1 MSSISSI
8 ASASNIQA
16 DYMKILVA
24 QLQNQNPL
32 EPMDNN
38 EMASQLA
45 QLSQLGQIESLNR
58 SFSEVLTTTRR
69 SYADS
74 LIGKNVTFFS
84 EDEATATLE
93 KITGRVISVLNDP
106 DTKEPLLGV
115 TAGQGD
121 QEQEY
126 TLGLNAVVLVEN

>member
-8 ASASNIQA
+8 TSAGDIQA

-32 EPMDNN
+32 EPMNNN

-45 QLSQLGQIESLNR
+45 QLSQLGQIESLNNN
-58 SFSEVLTTTRR
+58 FSEVLNTTKR

-74 LIGKNVTFFS
+74 LIGKNITFFS
-84 EDEATATLE
+84 KDETTGDLE
-93 KITGRVISVLNDP
+93 KITGKVTSVLN
-106 DTKEPLLGV
+106 EPNTNEPMLTV
-115 TAGQGD
+115 TAAQGD
-121 QEQEY
+121 QEQQY

>member
-8 ASASNIQA
+8 TSASNIQA
-16 DYMKILVA
+16 DYMKILIT

-45 QLSQLGQIESLNR
+45 QLSQLGQIESLNS

-84 EDEATATLE
+84 EDEATGTLE
-93 KITGRVISVLNDP
+93 KITGEVTSVLNDP

-115 TAGQGD
+115 TTGQGD
-121 QEQEY
+121 QEQQY

>member
-1 MSSISSI
+1 MSSISS
-8 ASASNIQA
+8 ATSASGIQA

-84 EDEATATLE
+84 EDEETAALE
-93 KITGRVISVLNDP
+93 KITGKVTSVLNDP

-115 TAGQGD
+115 TTGQGD